1 MEKEETVGKT
11 YTTKTSR
18 QVVWSDSISNRIDN
32 QLSNTTESILL
43 VLKRRKTTI
52 WVCSKTS
59 TTEKIAVVSKEKS
72 IKEIQT
78 QIAG

>member
-1 MEKEETVGKT
+1 MEKAETVGKT

-18 QVVWSDSISNRIDN
+18 QVAWSDSISNQIDN